1 MENYDVRAI
10 EMKVLNG
17 EQLEIEELEIL
28 LEDEYDMNVY
38 DYYDDGTQVCES
50 IVDIVDDNGEKHY
63 FRTSYIWNSVWG
75 REIQDTTLNEVF
87 FTPVVRYEWKTKSEV
102 ENMSDL
108 NKEVGDLVRLR
119 EGGILC

>member
-50 IVDIVDDNGEKHY
+50 IIDVVDDNGVRHY
-63 FRTSYIWNSVWG
+63 FGASYIWNSVWG

-87 FTPVVRYEWKTKSEV
+87 LTPVVRYEWKTKKEIDNFSEFNKDIV
-102 ENMSDL
+102 EFVKL
-108 NKEVGDLVRLR
+108 KQKE
-119 EGGILC
+119 E

>member
-50 IVDIVDDNGEKHY
+50 IIDVVDDNGVRHY
-63 FRTSYIWNSVWG
+63 FGASYIWNSIWG

-87 FTPVVRYEWKTKSEV
+87 LTPVIRYEWKTKKEIDNFSEFNKDIV
-102 ENMSDL
+102 EFVKL
-108 NKEVGDLVRLR
+108 KQKE
-119 EGGILC
+119 E